1 MAEEPPHDTTF
12 EEFEGELDGVM
23 VQPRQR
29 GFDETREIWNGRLVD
44 SPAVIARCR
53 SSTDVVAAVTFASDE
68 GLPVAV
74 KSGGHDYAGL
84 SSPGEGL
91 LIDVSAIDHVSVD
104 PEARRATVG
113 PGASW
118 GDLDESTQ
126 AHGLATTG
134 VTVSTVG
141 VAGATLGGGTGHLA
155 RTQGLALDNVAS
167 LEVATAGGDLV
178 EASED
183 TNPDLFWAL
192 RGGRGNFG
200 VVTEFEFQLHE
211 VGSEV
216 VAGQAMHPIDDVI
229 AVLEFYREFAADMP
243 DALTCY
249 AFVIPIP
256 PLEAFPEEIY
266 GDPAITLVASYVGP
280 TSAGEAAIEPLREFG
295 DPLFADFGPMP
306 YTALQSMFDDG
317 VPEGQRWYSR
327 AHYIDEITDEAIDM
341 VAEYAGDL
349 HGPMTM
355 AYVEPLGGAIA
366 EIDSNE
372 TAFPHRDAKYSFHI
386 LCGWMDAG
394 RDQEMQAWTDA
405 FYEAMEPHARGGVY
419 VNLLNEDE
427 AERVPAAYGENYER
441 LQRVKADW
449 DPDNVF
455 SLSHNIEP
463 ATE

>member
-1 MAEEPPHDTTF
+1 MAEDSPHDTALGEL
-12 EEFEGELDGVM
+12 EEDLDGVM
-23 VQPRQR
+23 VQPKQS
-29 GFDETREIWNGRLVD
+29 GFDEAREIWNARLVE
-44 SPAVIARCR
+44 SPTIIAQCR
-53 SSTDVVAAVTFASDE
+53 SPDEVVAAVKFASDE
-68 GLPVAV
+68 GMPVAV

-84 SSPGEGL
+84 SSPGDGL
-91 LIDVSAIDHVSVD
+91 LIDVSAMDHVSVD
-104 PEARRATVG
+104 PENKRATVG
-113 PGASW
+113 PGATW
-118 GDLDESTQ
+118 GDLDETTQ
-126 AHGLATTG
+126 EHGLATTG

-141 VAGATLGGGTGHLA
+141 VAGAALGGGTGHLA
-155 RTQGLALDNVAS
+155 RTQGLALDNVTS
-167 LEVATAGGDLV
+167 LDVVTAGGDLV
-178 EASED
+178 QASPD
-183 TNPDLFWAL
+183 ANPDLFWAL

-211 VGSEV
+211 VGPEV
-216 VAGQAMHPIDDVI
+216 VAGQAMHPIDDVT
-229 AVLEFYREFAADMP
+229 AVLDFYREFTADMP

-256 PLEAFPEEIY
+256 PMDAFPEEMH
-266 GDPAITLVASYVGP
+266 GDPAITLVASYMGP
-280 TSAGEAAIEPLREFG
+280 TADGEAAVEPLREFG

-327 AHYIDEITDEAIDM
+327 AHYVDEITDDAIDT
-341 VAEYAGDL
+341 VTEYARDL
-349 HGPMTM
+349 HGPLTM
-355 AYVEPLGGAIA
+355 AYFEPLGGAIA
-366 EIDSNE
+366 EIDPDE
-372 TAFPHRDAKYSFHI
+372 TAFPHRDANYSFHI

-394 RDQEMQAWTDA
+394 QDQEMQAWTDA

-427 AERVPAAYGENYER
+427 ADRVPAAYGENHER

-455 SLSHNIEP
+455 SLSHTIEP